1 MIYNNE
7 NEQFTTTN
15 NNINEFHKHN
25 YCVKEARY
33 RSMYYMTHSTY
44 IHYKNTS
51 NCAFQSENPGYPFGG
66 TAAYVTG
73 REYEG
78 GFWVRFSFIIW
89 VLVTLVLSL

>member
-1 MIYNNE
+1 
-7 NEQFTTTN
+7 
-15 NNINEFHKHN
+15 
-25 YCVKEARY
+25 
-33 RSMYYMTHSTY
+33 MTHSTY

-66 TAAYVTG
+66 NAAYVTG

-89 VLVTLVLSL
+89 VLVRWCSVCENLGYIFMIYVFFYMGIIL